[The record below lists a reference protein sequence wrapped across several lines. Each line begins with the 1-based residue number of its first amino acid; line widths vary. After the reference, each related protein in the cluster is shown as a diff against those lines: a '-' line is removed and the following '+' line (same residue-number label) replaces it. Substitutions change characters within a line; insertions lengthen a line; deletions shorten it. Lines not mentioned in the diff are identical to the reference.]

1 MVTIL
6 IVDDEAHIRKVIGG
20 ILKKRGYDIIEA
32 ENGVEGLNLFEQAD
46 IVITDI
52 HMPKIDGLEFIEEI
66 RTRTDR
72 DVPIIILTAYSTT
85 EIAIKALK
93 LGAFDYIKKPF
104 EKEEL
109 ISSVEK
115 ASKTVEKGKEDVVA
129 RKGDFIVPI
138 MKGEKGEKILKQV
151 EKIADLNVNVILT
164 GETGTGKSLLASYIH
179 AIGNRSKNPFIKVN
193 CGAIPK
199 ELIESE
205 LFGHKKGAFTGAYDT
220 KPGKFQLAD
229 GGTIFLDEIA
239 EIPLNLQAKLLY
251 AIQEKEIQMVGGGKG
266 EKVDVRIIS
275 ATNRDIESLVERG
288 EFREDLY
295 YRISTIH
302 LHLPPLRERIDE
314 FREIVD
320 FLMEDIKNKYDIENK
335 VIDDHI
341 MEKLMKYHW
350 PGNIRELQNVL
361 ERFVLLGE
369 LKMKKSVTTSE
380 FNLNAVQ
387 AETIKRAL
395 AVSGNNVSKAA
406 ELLGIARRTLYNKIK
421 ELDIEIN

>member
-20 ILKKRGYDIIEA
+20 ILKRRGYDIIEA
-32 ENGVEGLNLFEQAD
+32 ENGVEGLNMFEQAD

-115 ASKTVEKGKEDVVA
+115 ASKTVEKGKVDVVA
-129 RKGDFIVPI
+129 KKGDFIVPI

-151 EKIADLNVNVILT
+151 ERVADLNVNVILT

-179 AIGNRSKNPFIKVN
+179 AISNRSKNPFIKVN

-199 ELIESE
+199 DLIESE

-220 KPGKFQLAD
+220 KLGKFQLAD

-320 FLMEDIKNKYDIENK
+320 FLMEDIKNKY
-335 VIDDHI
+335 
-341 MEKLMKYHW
+341 
-350 PGNIRELQNVL
+350 
-361 ERFVLLGE
+361 
-369 LKMKKSVTTSE
+369 
-380 FNLNAVQ
+380 
-387 AETIKRAL
+387 
-395 AVSGNNVSKAA
+395 
-406 ELLGIARRTLYNKIK
+406 
-421 ELDIEIN
+421 

>member
-20 ILKKRGYDIIEA
+20 ILKRRGYDIIEA
-32 ENGVEGLNLFEQAD
+32 ENGVEGLNMFEQAD

-115 ASKTVEKGKEDVVA
+115 ASKTVEKGKVDVVA
-129 RKGDFIVPI
+129 KKGDFIVPI

-151 EKIADLNVNVILT
+151 ERVADLNVNVILT

-179 AIGNRSKNPFIKVN
+179 AISNRSKNPFIKVN

-199 ELIESE
+199 DLIESE

-320 FLMEDIKNKYDIENK
+320 FLMEDIKNKYGIENK

-369 LKMKKSVTTSE
+369 LKLKKSVTTPE

>member
-20 ILKKRGYDIIEA
+20 ILKRRGYDIIEA
-32 ENGVEGLNLFEQAD
+32 ENGVEGLNMFEQAD

-115 ASKTVEKGKEDVVA
+115 ASKTVEKGKVDVVA
-129 RKGDFIVPI
+129 KKGDFIVPI

-151 EKIADLNVNVILT
+151 ERVADLNVNVILT

-179 AIGNRSKNPFIKVN
+179 AISNRSKNPFIKVN

-199 ELIESE
+199 DLIESE

-369 LKMKKSVTTSE
+369 LKLKKSVTTPE

>member
-1 MVTIL
+1 
-6 IVDDEAHIRKVIGG
+6 
-20 ILKKRGYDIIEA
+20 
-32 ENGVEGLNLFEQAD
+32 
-46 IVITDI
+46 
-52 HMPKIDGLEFIEEI
+52 
-66 RTRTDR
+66 
-72 DVPIIILTAYSTT
+72 
-85 EIAIKALK
+85 
-93 LGAFDYIKKPF
+93 
-104 EKEEL
+104 
-109 ISSVEK
+109 
-115 ASKTVEKGKEDVVA
+115 
-129 RKGDFIVPI
+129 
-138 MKGEKGEKILKQV
+138 
-151 EKIADLNVNVILT
+151 
-164 GETGTGKSLLASYIH
+164 
-179 AIGNRSKNPFIKVN
+179 
-193 CGAIPK
+193 
-199 ELIESE
+199 
-205 LFGHKKGAFTGAYDT
+205 
-220 KPGKFQLAD
+220 
-229 GGTIFLDEIA
+229 
-239 EIPLNLQAKLLY
+239 
-251 AIQEKEIQMVGGGKG
+251 
-266 EKVDVRIIS
+266 
-275 ATNRDIESLVERG
+275 

-320 FLMEDIKNKYDIENK
+320 FLMEDIKNKYGIENK

-369 LKMKKSVTTSE
+369 LKLKKSVTTPE

>member
-20 ILKKRGYDIIEA
+20 ILKRRGYDIIEA
-32 ENGVEGLNLFEQAD
+32 ENGVEGLNMFEQAD

-115 ASKTVEKGKEDVVA
+115 ASKTVEKGKVDVVA
-129 RKGDFIVPI
+129 KKGDFIVPI

-151 EKIADLNVNVILT
+151 ERVADLNVNVILT

-179 AIGNRSKNPFIKVN
+179 AISNRSKNPFIKVN

-199 ELIESE
+199 DLIESE

-220 KPGKFQLAD
+220 KLGKFQLAD

-369 LKMKKSVTTSE
+369 LKLKKSVTTPE